1 MLLFTCFFINSVVY
15 YILNYIKEYKMT
27 QESAASSTEL
37 THTRLRGP
45 SKYNVIMLNDDATSI
60 EFVVSVLT
68 TIFHKNNQEAAEV
81 ATHIHEKGKAIA
93 GTYQYEVA
101 EQKVTETVSNA
112 RTAGF
117 PLSLTLEEVE

>member
-1 MLLFTCFFINSVVY
+1 
-15 YILNYIKEYKMT
+15 MT
-27 QESAASSTEL
+27 QSSASTSSEL

-45 SKYNVIMLNDDATSI
+45 SKYNVIFLNDDATSM
-60 EFVVSVLT
+60 EFVISVLT
-68 TIFHKNNQEAAEV
+68 AIFHKDATEANEV

-93 GTYQYEVA
+93 GTYIYEVA

-112 RTAGF
+112 RSAGF

>member
-1 MLLFTCFFINSVVY
+1 
-15 YILNYIKEYKMT
+15 MT
-27 QESAASSTEL
+27 QLSASTEY
-37 THTRLRGP
+37 TNTRLRGP
-45 SKYNVIMLNDDATSI
+45 SKYNVIMLNDDATSM

-68 TIFHKNNQEAAEV
+68 AIFHKDNQEAVAV

-93 GTYQYEVA
+93 GTYIYEVA
-101 EQKVTETVSNA
+101 EQKVIETVTNA